1 MSILDRFLEWKKF
14 SFDDLYNAF
23 LGMERRSQIY
33 ITVGLTLFLLI
44 LLLWPVSCVSSRL
57 SAKQT
62 EYEDYIKKATEVYGV
77 LSEYSQI
84 QKRFDQLYQG
94 LNKQGKDVLQ
104 TLVYDLA
111 EASGIDIKIHRIE
124 VKTAKLTSNEFYEEI
139 GKEVQMRR
147 VPLDQLLSF
156 LNKLL
161 EYDQLPLAIKKLDM
175 KVEPRQ
181 RDVLRDVEFVISTI
195 RVNK

>member
-84 QKRFDQLYQG
+84 QKRFDQLDQG

-161 EYDQLPLAIKKLDM
+161 EYDYLPLATQKLDM

>member
-84 QKRFDQLYQG
+84 QKRFDQLDQG